1 MIKLK
6 KVSAD
11 DINVELLIKAAREGR
26 LYIDCTAGA
35 PDKDQVVK
43 QVRAYVKRIDRLA
56 TPRFRTLIGDVWNQI
71 LAINDFVEYLEP
83 GTKTR
88 KCREFDKYNVMRIIG
103 VLREK
108 NVYEPMS
115 DRKYSAILEPEEKE
129 SPYRRYLG
137 MGIEQ
142 RQLLIEIRRIV
153 AKYQL

>member
-1 MIKLK
+1 MKLK

-11 DINVELLIKAAREGR
+11 DINVELLIKAAREGK
-26 LYIDCTAGA
+26 LYIDCTASSA
-35 PDKDQVVK
+35 DREQVIKHVH
-43 QVRAYVKRIDRLA
+43 AYIKRIDCMA
-56 TPRFRTLIGDVWNQI
+56 TPKFRALVGDIWNEI
-71 LAINDFVEYLEP
+71 LANNDFVEYLEP
-83 GTKTR
+83 GTKAR

-108 NVYEPMS
+108 NVYEPLS
-115 DRKYSAILEPEEKE
+115 DRKYSAILEPQQKE

>member
-1 MIKLK
+1 MKLK
-6 KVSAD
+6 RVSAD
-11 DINVELLIKAAREGR
+11 DINLELLIKAAREGK
-26 LYIDCTAGA
+26 LYIDCTASTA
-35 PDKDQVVK
+35 DKDQIVK
-43 QVRAYVKRIDRLA
+43 KVRAYVKRIDRLA
-56 TPRFRTLIGDVWNQI
+56 TPRFRMLIDDVWNQI
-71 LAINDFVEYLEP
+71 LTINDFVEYLEP
-83 GTKTR
+83 GTKAR

-115 DRKYSAILEPEEKE
+115 DRKYSALLEPEEKE

-142 RQLLIEIRRIV
+142 RQLLMEIRRIV